1 MSDQPLPNFPP
12 TEDQENPNVNGKTI
26 HVNGLWSF
34 FVWFFGP
41 IRDTIVAGG
50 SALIITTGL
59 LIFGAYEINDL
70 KKPLLE
76 KYSAYIDGK
85 TEFTA
90 TVKKA
95 MESQAHAIETQTA
108 SIEAT
113 KLLVAQNNALINTTS
128 SSAIDAAAAAKIAA
142 TNANESARAAAVAT
156 ADVAAT
162 LLQAKTEMAAVSKR
176 RDQES
181 ADRSE
186 AIKSQTD
193 VLAELLRVQQA
204 VLETLK
210 EASLKNAQAP
220 PITND
225 GGA

>member
-1 MSDQPLPNFPP
+1 MSEQPLPDLP
-12 TEDQENPNVNGKTI
+12 TVEDPENPSVNGKTI
-26 HVNGLWSF
+26 HVDGCWPFL
-34 FVWFFGP
+34 VWFFGP

-76 KYSAYIDGK
+76 KYGEYIDGQ

-95 MESQAHAIETQTA
+95 MESQAVAIAKQTE

-113 KLLVAQNNALINTTS
+113 KVLVAQNGALINTTS
-128 SSAIDAAAAAKIAA
+128 TSAIEAAAAAKIAA
-142 TNANESARAAAVAT
+142 SNANESARAAAVAT
-156 ADVAAT
+156 ADVAT
-162 LLQAKTEMAAVSKR
+162 RLLEAKSEMAAVSKR

-181 ADRSE
+181 ADRIE
-186 AIKSQTD
+186 AIKSQTG
-193 VLAELLRVQQA
+193 VLGELLSVQKE

-210 EASLKNAQAP
+210 DSSSKNEQP
-220 PITND
+220 PPNPNN